1 MASSISEDELSHI
14 FTELWDVDDNRCLYG
29 EDYELNLQSSLR
41 RSDGDADR
49 SSEPLFLWL
58 DEDRVLARPTYRAF
72 AALLDNYELA
82 VGIPESVTAEELS
95 ENAAFIQACLDTR
108 PMRAAHRFLAGRG
121 LASQSVRGFAAELDQ
136 IWFHMYKRVRGGP
149 RNLQDSSAFEHVFV
163 GETRSE
169 DGSDSEAASVTGAH
183 NWLQLYLLERA
194 GRLNYFGYY
203 RRGTAAPGVNGQPG
217 LAALKFSLDDGPVK
231 PRGGGFVGVSPEF
244 ELALYTV
251 AFLCCGG
258 QRPQAR
264 IGPHRVRVYCHT
276 IGPGRLATCYPELID

>member
-1 MASSISEDELSHI
+1 
-14 FTELWDVDDNRCLYG
+14 
-29 EDYELNLQSSLR
+29 
-41 RSDGDADR
+41 
-49 SSEPLFLWL
+49 
-58 DEDRVLARPTYRAF
+58 F

-136 IWFHMYKRVRGGP
+136 IWFHMYKRPESRAANQKAALHYLSP
-149 RNLQDSSAFEHVFV
+149 RRQDSSAFEHVFV

>member
-1 MASSISEDELSHI
+1 
-14 FTELWDVDDNRCLYG
+14 
-29 EDYELNLQSSLR
+29 SLR
-41 RSDGDADR
+41 RSDGDANR

-58 DEDRVLARPTYRAF
+58 DEDRVLARPTYRAGVSQPVCHPHPAAAF

-82 VGIPESVTAEELS
+82 VGVPESVTAEELS

-136 IWFHMYKRVRGGP
+136 IWFRMYKR
-149 RNLQDSSAFEHVFV
+149 DSSAFEHVFV

-203 RRGTAAPGVNGQPG
+203 RRGTAAPGVDGQPG

-264 IGPHRVRVYCHT
+264 IGPHRPWHWPMK
-276 IGPGRLATCYPELID
+276 IF